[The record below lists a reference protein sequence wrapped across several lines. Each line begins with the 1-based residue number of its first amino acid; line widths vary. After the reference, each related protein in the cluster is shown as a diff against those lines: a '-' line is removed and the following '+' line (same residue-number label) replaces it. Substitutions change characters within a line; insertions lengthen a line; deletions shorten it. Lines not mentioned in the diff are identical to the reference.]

1 MTTTSPHADT
11 DLNDSSEPADIAD
24 LLEALSAALPRIPIP
39 GIPLP
44 VDPSKTAELAKTS
57 ARQPAALLNRML
69 RIGAEQVRIT
79 AGRSD
84 VAPERK
90 DRRFNDEAFQ
100 NNFFYKRLAQT
111 YLAWNRE
118 IHGMVDDLNLDE
130 MTKLRADFLLNLLT
144 EAAAPTNHLAGNPA
158 AMRKALDTKGKSLLQ
173 GLRNVADDLANNS
186 GMPLMVD
193 SDPFVPGEN
202 TAATPGAVVFRN
214 PILELIQ
221 YTPTTPKVHRRPLLI
236 TPPQIN
242 KFYVLDMG
250 PGRSLVEHAVGQG
263 HQVFMIS
270 WRNPGPDERAWDL
283 DAYGNAILEA
293 TDAVMEITGADKLN
307 LLGVC
312 AGGMTNAAVLGH
324 LAAIADERIGSASFL
339 VSVLDWAVPSTM
351 SSLLTPPAVEA
362 MRQQTDA
369 AGILDGVELGKV
381 FALMRPND
389 LVWNYWVNNYLMG
402 DKPAAFDVLAWNCD
416 ATNLPAGLH
425 HDFLDIAADNLLT
438 EPGAVEVLGTPIDLG
453 QVECP
458 SFVVGAVTDHITPWQ
473 GCYQTVNMLGGKSEF
488 VLSSQGHIQAL
499 VNPSGNPKGSYQL
512 NPKTPDSPDEWL
524 AEATGHSGSWWDYWM
539 TWLEPHGEDLVNP
552 PADLGSEANP
562 VLTAA
567 PGEYVVAPRPEAN

>member
-1 MTTTSPHADT
+1 MSTTSPHAADT
-11 DLNDSSEPADIAD
+11 SLAEAF
-24 LLEALSAALPRIPIP
+24 EALTNGLPTLP
-39 GIPLP
+39 GLP
-44 VDPSKTAELAKTS
+44 DAIAPDKAAELAKS
-57 ARQPAALLNRML
+57 SVRQPAALLNRML

-79 AGRSD
+79 AGMSD

-90 DRRFNDEAFQ
+90 DRRFSDEAFE
-100 NNFFYKRLAQT
+100 NNPLFRRLAQT
-111 YLAWNRE
+111 YLLWNRE
-118 IHGMVDDLNLDE
+118 VHGMVDDLDLDE
-130 MTKLRADFLLNLLT
+130 MTRLRAEFFLNLVT
-144 EAAAPTNHLAGNPA
+144 EAAAPTNVLPGNPA
-158 AMRKALDTKGKSLLQ
+158 AMRKAVETRGKSLVQ
-173 GLRNVADDLANNS
+173 GLRNVADDFAHNG

-193 SDPFVPGEN
+193 SEPFVPGEN

-221 YTPTTPKVHRRPLLI
+221 YEPTTPKVHEQPLLI

-263 HQVFMIS
+263 HQTFMIS
-270 WRNPGPDERAWDL
+270 WRNPGPEQRHWDL
-283 DAYGNAILEA
+283 DAYSNAILEA

-307 LLGVC
+307 MLGVC

-339 VSVLDWAVPSTM
+339 VSVLDWAIPSTM
-351 SSLLTPPAVEA
+351 ASLLTPPAVEA
-362 MRQQTDA
+362 MRQQSDS
-369 AGILDGVELGKV
+369 AGLLDGAELGKI

-416 ATNLPAGLH
+416 ATNLPAALH
-425 HDFLDIAADNLLT
+425 NDFLDIAAGNQLT
-438 EPGAVEVLGTPIDLG
+438 EPGTVEVLGTPIDLG
-453 QVECP
+453 QVSCP

-473 GCYQTVNMLGGKSEF
+473 GCYQTVNLLGGESEF

-499 VNPSGNPKGSYQL
+499 VNPSGNPKGSYHL
-512 NPKTPDSPDEWL
+512 NPATPESADEWM
-524 AEATGHSGSWWDYWM
+524 ADATSHKGSWWDYWA
-539 TWLEPHGEDLVNP
+539 TWLEPHGGDLVDP
-552 PADLGSEANP
+552 PSELGSETNP
-562 VLTAA
+562 VLVAA
-567 PGEYVVAPRPEAN
+567 PGTYVTEPRPTAD